1 MSTHAFAHAKVKKS
15 IFTEYRTISASYFF
29 ENLICLDFR
38 KNPGIEPKYRKCP
51 YQSVKELEKRGSIR
65 YGQISKIEFFM
76 SIKFEIFHSNGDIV
90 NIACS
95 LWHVQPK
102 KDQTQCS
109 EQHYSCGEKVF
120 HYVELPRREILKE
133 GKNLGMD
140 YNEYKKRFKNGF
152 IFKAI
157 VYEGHVQAIRS
168 T

>member
-1 MSTHAFAHAKVKKS
+1 
-15 IFTEYRTISASYFF
+15 
-29 ENLICLDFR
+29 
-38 KNPGIEPKYRKCP
+38 
-51 YQSVKELEKRGSIR
+51 
-65 YGQISKIEFFM
+65 M

-102 KDQTQCS
+102 KDKTQCT

-120 HYVELPRREILKE
+120 HYVELPRRQILKE

-157 VYEGHVQAIRS
+157 DFEGHVQVFRS